1 MPDTDIVLVK
11 PGSQKQLY
19 GELSALE
26 LTALEPPLWAALL
39 AAYLRQLGYGV
50 VLLDAEV
57 EGLTYEQTAARI
69 KDANPWLAAVVVSG
83 TNPSASTSNMTGA
96 GAILEHLGAI
106 SPQTPTLLMGLHPSA
121 LPERTMREEQVD
133 FVCQGEGFFTLPGLL
148 DTLKARGADFK
159 IPGLW
164 YKQDGQVVS
173 NPRAPL
179 YSNLAALPMPAWDLL
194 PLPEYRAHNWHCFAH
209 LDQRQPYVAIYTSL
223 GCPFHCSFCCISAL
237 FGKAGIRYRSP
248 QSVIDEIDFLVNRY
262 GMKNI
267 KIIDEMFALQEAR
280 VVELCDLI
288 IERRYDLNLW
298 AYARVN
304 TVTARMLAKMKE
316 AGINWVA
323 YGFESASERVLK
335 DAVKGYQAGAVDQ
348 VVKMTYD
355 QGLHICANFIFGL
368 PEDDFDSM
376 HATLKLMLDINAEWA
391 NIYSAMAYPG
401 SRLYDLAVAENW
413 PLPETWQGYSQYA
426 YESLPL
432 PTKYLSGGQVLAFRD
447 YAFDAYYRSPRY
459 LEMIC
464 RKFGRETANHL
475 KEMSAK
481 QLPRKYA
488 SF

>member
-19 GELSALE
+19 GELSTLE

-50 VLLDAEV
+50 ILLDAEV
-57 EGLTYEQTAARI
+57 ERLTYEQTAAKI
-69 KDANPWLAAVVVSG
+69 KDANPWLAAIVVSG

-96 GAILEHLGAI
+96 GAILEHLSAI
-106 SPQTPTLLMGLHPSA
+106 SPQTHTLLMGLHPSA

-148 DTLKARGADFK
+148 DILKARGADFK

-173 NPRAPL
+173 NPRATL
-179 YSNLAALPMPAWDLL
+179 YSNLTALPMPAWDLL
-194 PLPEYRAHNWHCFAH
+194 PLHEYRAHNWHCFTH

-223 GCPFHCSFCCISAL
+223 GCPFHCSFCCINAF
-237 FGKAGIRYRSP
+237 FGNAGIRYRSP
-248 QSVIDEIDFLVNRY
+248 QSVIEEIDFLVNRY

-304 TVTARMLAKMKE
+304 TVTERMLAKMKE

-323 YGFESASERVLK
+323 YGFESGSDRVLK
-335 DAVKGYQAGAVDQ
+335 DAVKGYQAGAVEQ

-355 QGLHICANFIFGL
+355 QGIHICANFIFGL
-368 PEDDFDSM
+368 PEDDLDSM

-401 SRLYDLAVAENW
+401 SRLYDLAVADNW

-447 YAFDAYYRSPRY
+447 YAFDVYYRSPRY

>member
-209 LDQRQPYVAIYTSL
+209 LNQRQPYVAIYTSL

-413 PLPETWQGYSQYA
+413 PLPKTWQDYSQYA

>member
-1 MPDTDIVLVK
+1 
-11 PGSQKQLY
+11 
-19 GELSALE
+19 
-26 LTALEPPLWAALL
+26 L

-121 LPERTMREEQVD
+121 LPERTLREEQVD

-164 YKQDGQVVS
+164 YKQDGQVIS

-179 YSNLAALPMPAWDLL
+179 HSNLAALPMPAWDLL
-194 PLPEYRAHNWHCFAH
+194 PLQEYRAHNWHCLAH
-209 LDQRQPYVAIYTSL
+209 LNQRQPYVAIYTSL
-223 GCPFHCSFCCISAL
+223 GCPFHCSFCCINAL

-248 QSVIDEIDFLVNRY
+248 QSVIDEIDFLVNRV

-335 DAVKGYQAGAVDQ
+335 DAIKGYQAGAVDQ

-355 QGLHICANFIFGL
+355 QGIHICANFIFGL

-459 LEMIC
+459 LEMIS

>member
-19 GELSALE
+19 GDLSALM

-57 EGLTYEQTAARI
+57 EGLTYAQTAARI
-69 KDANPWLAAVVVSG
+69 KDANPWLAAIVVSG

-96 GAILEHLGAI
+96 GAILEHLGDL

-121 LPERTMREEQVD
+121 LPERTLREEQVN

-148 DTLKARGADFK
+148 DTLKARGTDFN

-164 YKQDGQVVS
+164 YKRDGQVVS
-173 NPRAPL
+173 NPRASL
-179 YSNLAALPMPAWDLL
+179 YANVAALPMPAWDLL
-194 PLPEYRAHNWHCFAH
+194 PLHKYRAHNWHCLAD
-209 LDQRQPYVAIYTSL
+209 LNQRQPYVAIYTSL
-223 GCPFHCSFCCISAL
+223 GCPFHCSFCCINAL

-248 QSVIDEIDFLVNRY
+248 QNVIDEIDFLVSRY
-262 GMKNI
+262 GMRNI

-304 TVTARMLAKMKE
+304 TVTERMLAKMKE

-323 YGFESASERVLK
+323 YGFESASESVLK
-335 DAVKGYQAGAVDQ
+335 DTLKGYQTGAVEK
-348 VVKMTYD
+348 VVKMTYE

-368 PEDDFDSM
+368 PEDGFDSM

-401 SRLYDLAVAENW
+401 SRLYDQAVAENW

-432 PTKYLSGGQVLAFRD
+432 PTKYLSGGQTLAFRD
-447 YAFDAYYRSPRY
+447 YAFDTYYRSPRY

>member
-1 MPDTDIVLVK
+1 MPDTDILLVK

-26 LTALEPPLWAALL
+26 LTAMEPPLWAALL

-57 EGLTYEQTAARI
+57 ERLTYEQTATRI
-69 KDANPWLAAVVVSG
+69 KDVNPRLAAIVVSG

-96 GAILEHLGAI
+96 GAILKHLDAV
-106 SPQTPTLLMGLHPSA
+106 SPQIHTLLMGLHPSA

-148 DTLKARGADFK
+148 DTLKARRADFK

-164 YKQDGQVVS
+164 YKQDGKVVG
-173 NPRAPL
+173 NTRPPL
-179 YSNLAALPMPAWDLL
+179 YSDLATLPMPAWDLL
-194 PLPEYRAHNWHCFAH
+194 PLHEYRAHNWHCFSH
-209 LDQRQPYVAIYTSL
+209 LNQRQPYVAIYTSL
-223 GCPFHCSFCCISAL
+223 GCPFHCSFCCINAL
-237 FGKAGIRYRSP
+237 FGKAGIRYRRP
-248 QSVIDEIDFLVNRY
+248 QSVIQEIDFLVKHY

-267 KIIDEMFALQEAR
+267 KIIDEMFALHEAR

-288 IERRYDLNLW
+288 IERRYDLNFW

-304 TVTARMLAKMKE
+304 TVTPRMLAKMKE

-335 DAVKGYQAGAVDQ
+335 DAVKGYQAAAVDQ

-355 QGLHICANFIFGL
+355 QGIHICANFIFGL

-376 HATLKLMLDINAEWA
+376 HQTLKLMLDINAEWA

-401 SRLYDLAVAENW
+401 SRLYDQAIKENW

-447 YAFDAYYRSPRY
+447 YAFDAYYHSPRY

-475 KEMSAK
+475 QEMASK